1 MRQAS
6 SDHVNRQSIDSSFCV
21 NTRLYVFIYLE
32 QNFIMRNVFFVFLLA
47 FSKLIF
53 AQQNHSHSF
62 GRSII
67 FPDIP
72 GYKTLRCD
80 LHQHTVFSDGSV
92 WPDIRVME
100 ALMDSLDAI
109 SLTEHLE
116 YQPHKQDIP
125 HTDRNRSYQI
135 ALKEAK
141 DHGLVVIHG
150 SEITR
155 KEPLGHC
162 NAIFITDANKLLAND
177 SIAAFREAK
186 KQGAFIFWNHPS
198 WPSQKKDRIAA
209 LTDVHKMLIKEKL
222 LDGIEVANDQ
232 SYYDEALQI
241 ALDNNL
247 TILGTSDI
255 HKLIDWDFN
264 VAKGGHRPLT
274 LVFAKE
280 KNTESIR
287 EALFSR
293 RTVVYYKNFLAGKDE
308 FLVPLI
314 QQSLIMKSASYMDK
328 TDVLSVVIEN
338 KTNAEFILKNRTGF
352 TFQNSSDIVTIKPGD
367 KSRIEIKTKQRISN
381 VKLGFEVLSA
391 VNAPNIHPLVT
402 WESRV
407 E

>member
-1 MRQAS
+1 MPG
-6 SDHVNRQSIDSSFCV
+6 
-21 NTRLYVFIYLE
+21 
-32 QNFIMRNVFFVFLLA
+32 FLLVLPI
-47 FSKLIF
+47 LIF
-53 AQQNHSHSF
+53 GQETHKHSF
-62 GRSII
+62 GRTIV

-125 HTDRNRSYQI
+125 HPDRNRSYEI
-135 ALKEAK
+135 AVKEAK
-141 DHGLVVIHG
+141 NHNLIIIHG

-155 KEPLGHC
+155 RAPLGHC
-162 NAIFITDANKLLAND
+162 NAIFITDANKLLSDDSLAN
-177 SIAAFREAK
+177 FREAK
-186 KQGAFIFWNHPS
+186 KQGAFVFWNHPS
-198 WPSQKKDRIAA
+198 WPSEKKDRMAT

-247 TILGTSDI
+247 TMMGSSDI
-255 HKLIDWDFN
+255 HKLIDWDFG
-264 VAKGGHRPLT
+264 VAQGGHRPLT

-280 KNTESIR
+280 KTAPGIK
-287 EALFSR
+287 EALFAR
-293 RTVVYYKNFLAGKDE
+293 RTVVCYKNTLAGKDE
-308 FLVPLI
+308 FLIPLI
-314 QQSLIMKSASYMDK
+314 RQSLVIKNGIYK
-328 TDVLSVVIEN
+328 ENTDVLTVVIEN
-338 KTNAEFILKNRTGF
+338 KTNAEFILQNHTDF
-352 TFQNSSDIVTIKPGD
+352 TFQNSNDIITIKPAD
-367 KSRIEIKTKQRISN
+367 KNVLEIKTKQRLKTI
-381 VKLGFEVLSA
+381 KLDFEILSA
-391 VNAPNIHPLVT
+391 VNAPNTHPVVS
-402 WESRV
+402 WELPV

>member
-1 MRQAS
+1 MK
-6 SDHVNRQSIDSSFCV
+6 SII
-21 NTRLYVFIYLE
+21 LA
-32 QNFIMRNVFFVFLLA
+32 FLLILP
-47 FSKLIF
+47 KVIF
-53 AQQNHSHSF
+53 AQESHKHSF
-62 GRSII
+62 GRAIV

-125 HTDRNRSYQI
+125 HTDRNRSYEI
-135 ALKEAK
+135 AVKEAK
-141 DHGLVVIHG
+141 DHDLIIIRG

-155 KEPLGHC
+155 RAPLGHC
-162 NAIFITDANKLLAND
+162 NAIFITDANKLLSND
-177 SIAAFREAK
+177 SIANFREAK

-198 WPSQKKDRIAA
+198 WPSEKKDRLAT

-247 TILGTSDI
+247 TMLGSSDI
-255 HKLIDWDFN
+255 HKLIDWDFS
-264 VAKGGHRPLT
+264 VPGGGHRPLT

-280 KNTESIR
+280 KTEQGIK
-287 EALFSR
+287 EALFTG
-293 RTVVYYKNFLAGKDE
+293 RTVVYYKNTLAGKDE
-308 FLVPLI
+308 FLIPLI
-314 QQSLIMKSASYMDK
+314 RQSLAIKNGSYKDNA
-328 TDVLSVVIEN
+328 DVLTVVIEN
-338 KTNAEFILKNRTGF
+338 KTNAEFTLRNHTDF
-352 TFQNSSDIVTIKPGD
+352 TFQNSSDIINIKPSD
-367 KSRIEIKTKQRISN
+367 KIVLEIKTKQRLKNI
-381 VKLGFEVLSA
+381 KLEFQILNA
-391 VNAPNIHPLVT
+391 VNAPNTHPIVN
-402 WESRV
+402 WEITV